1 MVCFMFGRGSLTD
14 VCFTN
19 SDSNDART
27 LSEPTDLSF
36 HYNIF
41 TVEKC
46 VDACQQ
52 LGDYPYAGVEVGI
65 ECCMCHLF
73 DELSS
78 PDQTPHFRVWQ

>member
-1 MVCFMFGRGSLTD
+1 MFGGGSLTD

-27 LSEPTDLSF
+27 LSVPIDLS
-36 HYNIF
+36 YNYGNF

-46 VDACQQ
+46 VDACQEF
-52 LGDYPYAGVEVGI
+52 GNYPYVGVEVGI

-73 DELSS
+73 DELPSS
-78 PDQTPHFRVWQ
+78 DQILHFRVWQ